1 MPAGVPIL
9 ASVVGSALGL
19 GAIGT
24 AVLALGA
31 SVAMGVFGGSLF
43 GKKGGPGQSP
53 RDLKRTVRGSVEPRK
68 VVYGWA
74 RIGGPLVK
82 VASTG
87 EANRDLHMMV
97 ALCQGAVTD
106 IPHVFLNEAIYQN
119 TGGLAYLDGSP
130 RDYGL
135 KGQVDW
141 RSVDLANP
149 TPAEAGAIDAMPG
162 FLNVF
167 PADYS
172 FDGQRL
178 YDQGRNTVIR
188 AWTGQPGQPADAAAI
203 ADIEGWTE
211 DHRGLGIAYLY
222 AKLTHESADVW
233 PSGIPS
239 LSAIVQGRPV
249 YDPRK
254 DSTQSGGSGAHRADD
269 PDSWE
274 WSRNPVLC
282 ALDYIRAGSV
292 DIDWPDGVPPFQGLA
307 APDAE
312 IDWGHVMA
320 AANLC
325 DEDVP
330 GKLPLAAA
338 VEPQTIGSSLIPVT
352 GSGDLAELALA
363 ISDNAS
369 TALEAT
375 GAVVQARFS
384 FQVPVANSGLTNLR
398 LRLAGSHTVGATLE
412 TGAVLLPFDTQGS
425 GTVRQASLGRISGQT
440 VTFTVSWRNDGLV
453 SDPWW
458 IAWQVIGDLDAGSDA
473 AQDDVPVADSR
484 ASDDP
489 IGNTGTP
496 MAVPTVTIVAMVPT
510 AVASVAVSDASWFA
524 FQQDNAAAATV
535 DGTTPYN
542 QLRGDVW
549 IEVDFTAPV
558 DGDYNLRA
566 VARAGGYVVVD
577 GLTSY
582 AAQSWTVNPP
592 AVTQVPL
599 TAGPHRIAFVYA
611 RNEGGGTDFGT
622 NPAYIAA
629 TLRDPADSTTI
640 VSSRSAATDVFMT
653 GTTRRYTLDGVVTLD
668 QAPIEVLERMATSMA
683 GRIVY
688 AQGSWRFYPGAW
700 SAPILTLD
708 EDDLRGPLQ
717 LRPRAALSDAF
728 NGVRARYVEPAALYE
743 ETEMPGLT
751 TEPDPSLQV
760 WREVELPFTLR
771 EHRAQRIAS
780 IVLRRQRFPL
790 EVVFPA
796 KLAGLPPLPGE
807 CVALTVARF
816 GWTAK
821 AFLVERWA
829 FAEDGGVDLV
839 LSEEDPSIYAYDI
852 MAERLAAQGG
862 RVAVPVRAGQSIGDP
877 QGPGDPI
884 PLSYANQTYVRRTGD
899 AMSGP
904 LVLPADPAEPL
915 QAATKQYVDAS
926 GGGVSLGL
934 VIGVS

>member
-1 MPAGVPIL
+1 MPAGIPLL
-9 ASVVGSALGL
+9 ATVVGGALGL
-19 GAIGT
+19 GQVGI

-31 SVAMGVFGGSLF
+31 TAALRVFGLDQGRQS
-43 GKKGGPGQSP
+43 GQQP

-68 VVYGWA
+68 VAYGWA

-87 EANRDLHMMV
+87 EANRDLHLMV
-97 ALCQGAVTD
+97 ALCQGPIAD
-106 IPHVFLNEAIYQN
+106 IPHVFLNETIYQN
-119 TGGLAYLDGSP
+119 AGGLAYIDGTP

-188 AWTGQPGQPADAAAI
+188 AWTGQPGQPADAGAL

-254 DSTQSGGSGAHRADD
+254 DSTQSGGSGAHRAAN

-282 ALDYIRAGSV
+282 ALDYIRAGSA
-292 DIDWPDGVPPFQGLA
+292 DIDWPDGAPPFQGLA

-338 VEPQTIGSSLIPVT
+338 VEPQTVGSSLIPVT
-352 GSGDLAELALA
+352 GTGDLSDLALA
-363 ISDNAS
+363 ISENGS

-384 FQVPVANSGLTNLR
+384 FPVPGGVGIEQLR
-398 LRLAGSHTVGATLE
+398 LRLAGSHTIGATLE
-412 TGAVLLPFDTQGS
+412 TGEVLLPFATQGS
-425 GTVRQASLGRISGQT
+425 GTVREASLGRVGGQT

-458 IAWQVIGDLDAGSDA
+458 IAWEVVGTLWPGADSGDIA
-473 AQDDVPVADSR
+473 VRVADSR
-484 ASDDP
+484 GSDDP
-489 IGNTGTP
+489 IYPGAGN
-496 MAVPTVTIVAMVPT
+496 MAVPTVTIVATVPP
-510 AVASVAVSDASWFA
+510 AVQSVAVSDAGWFA
-524 FQQDNAAAATV
+524 FQQDHAAAASV
-535 DGTTPYN
+535 DGATPYN

-592 AVTQVPL
+592 AVAQVPL

-611 RNEGGGTDFGT
+611 RNEAGGTDFGT

-629 TLRDPADSTTI
+629 SLRDPADSTTI
-640 VSSRSAATDVFMT
+640 VTSRSVATDVFIT
-653 GTTRRYTLDGVVTLD
+653 ATTRRYTLDGVVTLD
-668 QAPIEVLERMATSMA
+668 QPPIEVLERMATAMA

-688 AQGSWRFYPGAW
+688 AQGRWRFFPGAW
-700 SAPILTLD
+700 SPPVLTLT
-708 EDDLRGPLQ
+708 EDDLRGALQ
-717 LRPRAALSDAF
+717 LRPRSSLAEAF

-743 ETEMPGLT
+743 ESEMPGLT

-771 EHRAQRIAS
+771 ENRAQRIAS

-816 GWTAK
+816 GWEAK
-821 AFLVERWA
+821 PFLVERWA
-829 FAEDGGVDLV
+829 FAEDGGIDLQ
-839 LSEEDPSIYAYDI
+839 LTEEDPSIYAYDI
-852 MAERLAAQGG
+852 MAERLAARGG
-862 RVAVPVRAGQSIGDP
+862 RVAVPVRAGQGIGDP
-877 QGPGDPI
+877 QTGGDPI
-884 PLSYANQTYVRRTGD
+884 PLSYANQTYVRRAGD

>member
-1 MPAGVPIL
+1 MPQGIPLL
-9 ASVVGSALGL
+9 ATVVGSALGL
-19 GAIGT
+19 GQVGIGLLS
-24 AVLALGA
+24 LAG
-31 SVAMGVFGGSLF
+31 SVAMGVFGGKLF
-43 GKKGGPGQSP
+43 GKKGPQGPQA

-68 VVYGWA
+68 LVYGWA

-87 EANRDLHMMV
+87 EANRDLHLMV
-97 ALCQGAVTD
+97 ALCQGPVAD
-106 IPHVFLNEAIYQN
+106 IPHVFLNESIYQN
-119 TGGLAYLDGSP
+119 AGGTAYQDGGA

-141 RSVDLANP
+141 RTIDLANP
-149 TPAEAGAIDAMPG
+149 TPAEAAAIDALPG

-178 YDQGRNTVIR
+178 YDQGRNSVIR
-188 AWTGQPGQPADAAAI
+188 AWTGQPGQPADEGALAA
-203 ADIEGWTE
+203 IEGWSE

-222 AKLTHESADVW
+222 ARLTHESADVW

-239 LSAIVQGRPV
+239 LSAIVRGRPV
-249 YDPRK
+249 YDPRL
-254 DSTQSGGSGAHRADD
+254 DSTKAGGSGAQRAGD
-269 PDSWE
+269 PDTWA

-282 ALDYIRAGSV
+282 ALDYIRAGSG
-292 DIDWPDGVPPFQGLA
+292 DIGWPDGAPPFQGLA

-320 AANLC
+320 AANIC
-325 DEDVP
+325 DEEVP
-330 GKLPLAAA
+330 GKLPLAAV
-338 VEPQTIGSSLIPVT
+338 VEPQTVGSSLISVT

-363 ISDNAS
+363 ISNDGS
-369 TALEAT
+369 TTLAAA
-375 GAVVQARFS
+375 GVMVQARFS
-384 FQVPVANSGLTNLR
+384 VTVPQSYGPVLNTR
-398 LRLAGSHTVGATLE
+398 LRLAASHAVGASLE
-412 TGAVLLPFDTQGS
+412 TGQTLLPFASPGA
-425 GTVRQASLGRISGQT
+425 GVVREAALDRISGQT
-440 VTFTVSWRNDGLV
+440 VTFTVSWRNDGAA
-453 SDPWW
+453 DAPWW
-458 IAWQVIGDLDAGSDA
+458 IAFQLIGDISAGEGSVA
-473 AQDDVPVADSR
+473 NVVWADSR
-484 ASDDP
+484 GSEDGFGP
-489 IGNTGTP
+489 NNNP
-496 MAVPTVTIVAMVPT
+496 MAVPTVTIVATVPP
-510 AVASVAVSDASWFA
+510 AVQSVAVSDAGWFD
-524 FQQDNAAAATV
+524 FQQDHAAAASA
-535 DGTTPYN
+535 DGATPYN

-558 DGDYNLRA
+558 TGTYQLRA

-592 AVTQVPL
+592 AVTPVPL

-611 RNEGGGTDFGT
+611 RNEAGGTDFET

-629 TLRDPADSTTI
+629 SLRDPADSTTI
-640 VSSRSAATDVFMT
+640 VTSRSVATDVFMT
-653 GTTRRYTLDGVVTLD
+653 ATTRRYTLDGVVTLD
-668 QAPIEVLERMATSMA
+668 QPPIEVLERMATAMA

-688 AQGSWRFYPGAW
+688 AQGRWRFFPGAW
-700 SAPILTLD
+700 SPPVLTLT
-708 EDDLRGPLQ
+708 EQDLRGAIQ
-717 LRPRAALSDAF
+717 VRPRAALSDAF

-760 WREVELPFTLR
+760 WREIELPFTLR
-771 EHRAQRIAS
+771 ENRAQRIAS

-816 GWTAK
+816 GWVAK
-821 AFLVERWA
+821 PFLVERWA
-829 FAEDGGVDLV
+829 FAEDGGIDLL

-852 MAERLAAQGG
+852 MAERLAARGA
-862 RVAVPVRAGQSIGDP
+862 RVAVPVRAGQGVGDP
-877 QGPGDPI
+877 QGPGDPV
-884 PLSYANQTYVRRTGD
+884 PLSYANQTYVRRSGD

-915 QAATKQYVDAS
+915 QAATKQYVDAA